1 MLLSESQVIKTEAAE
16 RAALARQLRQASF
29 AEEDVKR
36 DQLQKA
42 LSESQSFTQIVI
54 DYLQCVQKL
63 REVQVRNAQL
73 DKEAGELR
81 SDNDSLLRTVEEA
94 QRTTA
99 SPAELEEARSRTAE
113 LQAEL
118 LTVYK
123 EKSTAAEG
131 RATALQQLEIVREL
145 NSQQASGLEKASL
158 ERQKLL
164 EEIRLLRSET
174 SKLSAARDLATK
186 ELETRATEIQSLQ
199 TRCSGLE
206 TENRDLVER
215 FLSMKDSE
223 IERMDQTARMCEDM
237 VKNAK
242 RQASEILATT
252 RANIAREAA
261 NAATTNV
268 VGGAAGTSQRG
279 AATLETSL
287 KQLNLAADALGGGAL
302 PAKILKQFPALHPGG
317 CYALAMDTT
326 GNTLASCGADR
337 VVRLWDVARCSV
349 ISELRGAHE
358 GVNDVAF
365 TIDGKF
371 ILGAEDRAA
380 VRIWDTK
387 SGRLANIAL
396 TGHASKVTGV
406 VTSPSDTDVVATVSA
421 DRTIKL
427 WKLSTATCTRTFR
440 VSTARRVAILPD
452 SGLIVS
458 GHIDGKLRFWDS
470 RTTRTD
476 AVKEIDLHPGREV
489 YSVVSALAGG
499 TVVTCGR
506 GSTVCV
512 VDTRQLRVR
521 SRLSATGFQVEKTP
535 WATPALSP
543 AASHIVAGSEDGALY
558 LWDLGTSSSPSS
570 PVSSPSHLS
579 PLATAAAANVPK
591 VLRPPK
597 PQRRALIQQQ
607 QEAAAV
613 VACAWSPAGMPVV
626 SSDRLGGVTFWG
638 PEEETES

>member
-1 MLLSESQVIKTEAAE
+1 MPGS
-16 RAALARQLRQASF
+16 RACIS
-29 AEEDVKR
+29 VR
-36 DQLQKA
+36 DQLEEA
-42 LSESQSFTQIVI
+42 RSESLSFSQIVA
-54 DYLQCVQKL
+54 DYLQIVQKL

-81 SDNDSLLRTVEEA
+81 SENDSLLRTVEEA
-94 QRTTA
+94 QRSTA
-99 SPAELEEARSRTAE
+99 SPIELEEARSHAAE

-131 RATALQQLEIVREL
+131 RAQALQQLEIVREL
-145 NSQQASGLEKASL
+145 NSQQASSL
-158 ERQKLL
+158 EEASQERQTLL
-164 EEIRLLRSET
+164 EEVRTLRSDT
-174 SKLSAARDLATK
+174 TRLSAARDLATK
-186 ELETRATEIQSLQ
+186 ELETRAGEIQSLQ
-199 TRCSGLE
+199 VRCSGLE

-215 FLSMKDSE
+215 FLSVKDTE
-223 IERMDQTARMCEDM
+223 IERMNQTARMCEDM

-252 RANIAREAA
+252 RANVAQEVA
-261 NAATTNV
+261 
-268 VGGAAGTSQRG
+268 GAAGGATGTSRRG
-279 AATLETSL
+279 ISPLDNSL
-287 KQLNLAADALGGGAL
+287 KQLNLAADAIGGGAL
-302 PAKILKQFPALHPGG
+302 PSKVIKTFPAVHPGA
-317 CYALAMDTT
+317 CYALAMDTA

-349 ISELRGAHE
+349 LSELRGAHE

-380 VRIWDTK
+380 VRIWDAKT
-387 SGRLANIAL
+387 GRLANKAL

-406 VTSPSDTDVVATVSA
+406 VTSPSDSDVVATVSA

-427 WKLSTATCTRTFR
+427 WKLSSGTCTRTFR

-476 AVKEIDLHPGREV
+476 AIKEIDLHTGREV

-499 TVVTCGR
+499 TVITCGR
-506 GSTVCV
+506 GSTICL
-512 VDTRQLRVR
+512 VDTRELRVR
-521 SRLSATGFQVEKTP
+521 SKLSATGFQVEKTP

-543 AASHIVAGSEDGALY
+543 SASHAIGGSEDGALY
-558 LWDLGTSSSPSS
+558 LWDIGTSTVTSPGKTAPSSPSFS
-570 PVSSPSHLS
+570 TTT
-579 PLATAAAANVPK
+579 ATNAPK
-591 VLRPPK
+591 VLRPAK
-597 PQRRALIQQQ
+597 PSTSQRRASQQ
-607 QEAAAV
+607 QEAPAV

-626 SSDRLGGVTFWG
+626 SSDRMGGVTFWG
-638 PEEETES
+638 PEEELENL

>member
-1 MLLSESQVIKTEAAE
+1 MPGSQACISV
-16 RAALARQLRQASF
+16 
-29 AEEDVKR
+29 R

-42 LSESQSFTQIVI
+42 RSESLSFSQIVA
-54 DYLQCVQKL
+54 DYLICVQKL

-81 SDNDSLLRTVEEA
+81 SENDSLLRTVEDA
-94 QRTTA
+94 QRSTA
-99 SPAELEEARSRTAE
+99 SPIELEEARLHAAE

-123 EKSTAAEG
+123 EKSAAAEG
-131 RATALQQLEIVREL
+131 RAQALQQLEIVREL
-145 NSQQASGLEKASL
+145 NSQQASGLEKASQ
-158 ERQKLL
+158 EHQNML
-164 EEIRLLRSET
+164 EEIRTLRSDT
-174 SKLSAARDLATK
+174 SRLSAARDLATK

-199 TRCSGLE
+199 VRCTGLE

-215 FLSMKDSE
+215 FLSMKDTE
-223 IERMDQTARMCEDM
+223 IERMNQTAKMCEDM

-261 NAATTNV
+261 
-268 VGGAAGTSQRG
+268 AGTARGGTTGISQRG
-279 AATLETSL
+279 VSPLDTSI
-287 KQLNLAADALGGGAL
+287 KQLNLAANAVGGGAL
-302 PAKILKQFPALHPGG
+302 PSKVIKNFPVVHPGA

-337 VVRLWDVARCSV
+337 VVRLWDVSRYSV
-349 ISELRGAHE
+349 LSELRGAHE

-387 SGRLANIAL
+387 TGRLANIAL

-406 VTSPSDTDVVATVSA
+406 VTSPSDSDVVATVSA

-427 WKLSTATCTRTFR
+427 WKLSSATCTRTFR

-476 AVKEIDLHPGREV
+476 SIKEIDLHPGREV
-489 YSVVSALAGG
+489 YSAVSALSGG

-506 GSTVCV
+506 GSSMCV
-512 VDTRQLRVR
+512 VDTRELRVR

-543 AASHIVAGSEDGALY
+543 SASHVICGSEDGALY
-558 LWDLGTSSSPSS
+558 LWDLGTSTVSSSPRKTAPSS
-570 PVSSPSHLS
+570 PLFSAMT
-579 PLATAAAANVPK
+579 ATNAPK
-591 VLRPPK
+591 VLCPAKPPGS
-597 PQRRALIQQQ
+597 QRRIASQQD
-607 QEAAAV
+607 APAV

-626 SSDRLGGVTFWG
+626 SSDRMGGVTFWG
-638 PEEETES
+638 PEEDIESS